1 MTPKFKTVLEY
12 AIETGIKVG
21 YARAHKHTDKPDE
34 YVIYRYVEDA
44 IWNEIYEWFEFD
56 EKGIE

>member
-1 MTPKFKTVLEY
+1 MKPKFNTVLEY
-12 AIETGIKVG
+12 AIETGIRVG

-34 YVIYRYVEDA
+34 HVIYRYIEEAV
-44 IWNEIYEWFEFD
+44 WNELSEWFTFN